1 MFRYIHALGNHEVI
15 LYEVL
20 RTSNKGKPHFQ
31 LKEVTVW
38 DPDVTRTGDKTTL
51 QVDIAKV
58 LKNGKS
64 ESVNVRMALN
74 TIPTETKYLMFKA
87 YVET

>member
-1 MFRYIHALGNHEVI
+1 MSDYVHAVGNHEVI
-15 LYEVL
+15 LYEIF
-20 RTSNKGKPHFQ
+20 RTNTKGKPYFQ
-31 LKEVTVW
+31 FEDVTIW

-51 QVDIAKV
+51 QVDIAKI

-64 ESVNVRMALN
+64 ESVDVTMALN
-74 TIPTETKYLMFKA
+74 TIPKGTKNLMFKA

>member
-1 MFRYIHALGNHEVI
+1 MFRYIHALGNHEVT
-15 LYEVL
+15 LYEVP

-31 LKEVTVW
+31 LKVDANW

-64 ESVNVRMALN
+64 ESVNVTMALN

>member
-1 MFRYIHALGNHEVI
+1 MFRYIHALGNHEV
-15 LYEVL
+15 L
-20 RTSNKGKPHFQ
+20 RTSNNGKPHFQ
-31 LKEVTVW
+31 LKEVTIW

-64 ESVNVRMALN
+64 ESVDVTMALN
-74 TIPTETKYLMFKA
+74 TIPTGTKSLMFKA